1 MTDTFTTQDHMSFT
15 ADGSTV
21 TASWELITP
30 DVAEHMLLF
39 NTHNRAMKVRHVAAL
54 ALDMQSGYWGFNG
67 ATICFSAE
75 PVTLLDGQ
83 NRLQAVIESRVSIM
97 ALVLRGLQPSCQI
110 NMDTGVKR
118 SFADMLKLDGH
129 PNCKN
134 LASLTR
140 AAYAWERGERRT
152 LRAIDASNER
162 LMVFLLDHP
171 ELLAI
176 AGKLQ
181 TVASRYSLNPSALR
195 VAYWLFQRRHP
206 NDNEAFW
213 EQVQE
218 GSGSPGEPVY
228 ALRRSFERVL
238 DESRRGRATKPE
250 YQLGITIK
258 AWNAW
263 LDGYS
268 VKQLVLKMGGDNPQP
283 FPEPI

>member
-1 MTDTFTTQDHMSFT
+1 MTATFTSQDHMTFT

-30 DVAEHMLLF
+30 EVAEQMLLF
-39 NTHNRAMKVRHVAAL
+39 NTHNRQMKMNHVGAL
-54 ALDMQSGYWGFNG
+54 AADMKSGYWGFNG
-67 ATICFSAE
+67 ATISFSAE
-75 PVTLLDGQ
+75 PVRLLDGQ
-83 NRLQAVIESRVSIM
+83 NRLQAVVESRVPIM
-97 ALVLRGLQPSCQI
+97 GLVLRGLQPSCQI
-110 NMDTGVKR
+110 NMDSGAKR
-118 SFADMLKLDGH
+118 TFADMLKLEGYL
-129 PNCKN
+129 NNTN
-134 LASLTR
+134 LAALTR

-152 LRAIDASNER
+152 LRAVDASNER
-162 LMVFLLDHP
+162 LMAFLIANPDLV
-171 ELLAI
+171 EI

-181 TVASRYSLNPSALR
+181 TISSRYSLNPTAMR
-195 VAYWLFQRRHP
+195 MAYWLFQRRHP
-206 NDNEAFW
+206 DDNEGFW
-213 EQVQE
+213 RQVSE
-218 GSGSPGEPVY
+218 GSGAPGEPVY

-268 VKQLVLKMGGDNPQP
+268 VKHLVLKMGGDNPQP